1 MAETAETDIR
11 HVGLRISLAQ
21 GGKSANGDR
30 GDRLAHYNIK
40 RKQDTPVSVQPSHP
54 SKLCKSNQMQ
64 HRDQVTALSC

>member
-40 RKQDTPVSVQPSHP
+40 RK
-54 SKLCKSNQMQ
+54 
-64 HRDQVTALSC
+64 